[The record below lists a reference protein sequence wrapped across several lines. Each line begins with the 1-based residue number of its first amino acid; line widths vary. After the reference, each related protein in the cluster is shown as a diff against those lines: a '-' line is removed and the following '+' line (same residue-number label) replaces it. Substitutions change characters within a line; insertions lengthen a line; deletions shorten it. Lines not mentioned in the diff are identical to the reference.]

1 VVREPLPQIIL
12 QLHIHLIKWP
22 GNSPDLN
29 PIENVWAWI
38 KHQLKED
45 HPTKIQEV
53 QQEITRLWVLT
64 MDDSPYKKLVESM
77 LNRLQEVVSRE
88 GNTTH
93 Y

>member
-1 VVREPLPQIIL
+1 M
-12 QLHIHLIKWP
+12 
-22 GNSPDLN
+22 
-29 PIENVWAWI
+29 

-77 LNRLQEVVSRE
+77 LNRLQEVISRE